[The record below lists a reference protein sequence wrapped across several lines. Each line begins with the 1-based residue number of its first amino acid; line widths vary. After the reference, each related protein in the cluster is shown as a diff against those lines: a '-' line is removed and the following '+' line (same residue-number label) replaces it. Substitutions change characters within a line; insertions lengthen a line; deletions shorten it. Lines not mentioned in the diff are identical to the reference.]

1 MNNPLKLIP
10 TIVLIVAVAGSGQT
24 HGDIKLPAIFSDDM
38 ILQREMPVPVWGTA
52 NPGEIVTVSFAG
64 QSVSGKADAEGQ
76 WLLKLDPLETSREK
90 QTLTIKGANEIS
102 LKNVLVGEVW
112 LCSGQ
117 SNMAGT
123 FTESKG
129 RRINPRDFETD
140 YSRFRFNGH
149 NKGWDTVSHKSQN
162 KLSMV
167 AYYFGKDLYREL
179 DVPVGLITRYNSG
192 TPIQAWMPKEA
203 AEQIRTKLKIPG
215 NWRDPQDKEPRSPGF
230 QFDEKIAPIVPFAFR
245 GVIWYQG
252 ERNAK
257 SETAFEYDQLLAFH
271 IKTWRDL
278 WAKHAK
284 LDPRSF
290 PFYYIQV
297 PTQESPTTG
306 EWPWLRDRMR
316 RALDLTENTGMAV
329 CYDHGPSLHPKN
341 KEPFGQRLALLA
353 LANEYERKDIVPSG
367 PLLHQVTIEGNKA
380 TLSFHH
386 VGGGLVSKSG
396 DKTLKFFELAGADGK
411 YAPADAHIEGDTVA
425 VQSKAIP
432 KPLYVRYLFRKPKP
446 NPDVSLLNAEGLP
459 ASSFMTDNF
468 IPKRNGG
475 LKPAEARRLEREK
488 AKTAD

>member
-1 MNNPLKLIP
+1 MKTTLLYLISLLLSSLTHAEVKLS
-10 TIVLIVAVAGSGQT
+10 TVF
-24 HGDIKLPAIFSDDM
+24 GDGM
-38 ILQREMPVPVWGTA
+38 ILQREMPVPIWGTA
-52 NPGEIVTVSFAG
+52 DPDEKVTVSFAG
-64 QSVSGKADAEGQ
+64 QNVSTQADAKGQ
-76 WLLKLDPLETSREK
+76 WLLRLAPLETSRDK
-90 QTLTIKGANEIS
+90 QTLTIKGTNEIS

-129 RRINPRDFETD
+129 RRINPKDFETD

-149 NKGWDTVSHKSQN
+149 NKDWDTVSHKSQN
-162 KLSMV
+162 RLSMV
-167 AYYFGKDLYREL
+167 AYYFGRDLYREL

-215 NWRDPQDKEPRSPGF
+215 NWRDPQDKKPRSPGF
-230 QFDEKIAPIVPFAFR
+230 QFDEKIASVVPFAFR

-257 SETAFEYDQLLAFH
+257 SETGYEYDQLLAFH
-271 IKTWRDL
+271 IKTWRNL
-278 WAKHAK
+278 WAKRAK

-316 RALDLTENTGMAV
+316 RALDLTENTGMAI
-329 CYDHGPSLHPKN
+329 CYDHGPSLHPEN

-353 LANEYERKDIVPSG
+353 LANEYESKNVVPSG
-367 PLLHQVTIEGNKA
+367 PLLDKVKIEGDKA

-396 DKTLKFFELAGADGK
+396 DKKLKFFELAGADGK
-411 YAPADAHIEGDTVA
+411 YAPADARIEGDTVV

-432 KPLYVRYLFRKPKP
+432 NPVYVRYLFRKEEPSS
-446 NPDVSLLNAEGLP
+446 DVSLLNAEGLP
-459 ASSFMTDNF
+459 ASSFMTDDF
-468 IPKRNGG
+468 IPKRTGG
-475 LKPAEARRLEREK
+475 LKPSEVRRLEREK
-488 AKTAD
+488 RK